1 MKKSLRNNG
10 FVLLELL
17 IVLVVVAILAG
28 GYFSKNRTGEN
39 AQSTYQ
45 MSMQRSNNTACIANR
60 AALKTQIQMFKMN
73 NPTTPVSTEN
83 LQKASINVPV
93 CPQKGAYGF
102 TPDGNI
108 LCSYHDA
115 K

>member
-1 MKKSLRNNG
+1 MIKRTHKTG
-10 FVLLELL
+10 FVILELL
-17 IVLVVVAILAG
+17 IVLVVIAILAG
-28 GYFSKNRTGEN
+28 GYFSKNRTGDN
-39 AQSTYQ
+39 AQGTYQ

-83 LQKASINVPV
+83 LNKAGVNVPV

-108 LCSYHDA
+108 LCSHHDA